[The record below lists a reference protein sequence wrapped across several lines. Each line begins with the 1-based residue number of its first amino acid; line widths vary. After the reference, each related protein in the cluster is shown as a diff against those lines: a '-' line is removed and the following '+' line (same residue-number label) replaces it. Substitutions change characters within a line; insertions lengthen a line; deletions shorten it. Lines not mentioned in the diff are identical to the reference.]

1 MKIPLKYT
9 FRNFV
14 ARKLTTFITV
24 AGIALV
30 VFVFTAVLMM
40 SHGIRKTLTA
50 TGLPDNVMVVRK
62 SATGEISSII
72 DPETQNIVKSL
83 NHIAKRADGTPVL
96 SGEPVVIIN
105 LEKLGGGMS
114 NIMVRGVEQSI
125 LELRP
130 QVKLISGR
138 MFSPGSR
145 ELVAGESII
154 KNFPGTKAGSRIKI
168 AGDYWTVTGIFTTNG
183 SGFDSELWGD
193 SRQLLAAFNRGS
205 TVSSMTFKLDNAANF
220 DFIKRDFQKD
230 IRLQQFEPKIEKK
243 YFEEQSEMMS
253 IFINVLGLFITII
266 FSFGAII
273 GATITMYSAVAN
285 RTVEIGTLR
294 SLGFSRRS
302 ILTAFLME
310 SLLISLIGGG
320 VGLLLASGLSFFSIS
335 TLNFGTF
342 SEVAF
347 NFALS
352 GDIIITSLVFA
363 GIMGFVGGF
372 LPSFRAAKLNIVNAL
387 RAA

>member
-1 MKIPLKYT
+1 
-9 FRNFV
+9 
-14 ARKLTTFITV
+14 
-24 AGIALV
+24 
-30 VFVFTAVLMM
+30 
-40 SHGIRKTLTA
+40 
-50 TGLPDNVMVVRK
+50 
-62 SATGEISSII
+62 
-72 DPETQNIVKSL
+72 
-83 NHIAKRADGTPVL
+83 
-96 SGEPVVIIN
+96 
-105 LEKLGGGMS
+105 
-114 NIMVRGVEQSI
+114 MVRGVEQSI